1 MLLSTKAED
10 DMGTLLC
17 LMQKEPPEAIKIKI
31 AILKV
36 NNAISVLDW
45 TETDAEAPSPN
56 DYFP

>member
-1 MLLSTKAED
+1 
-10 DMGTLLC
+10 MGTLLC